1 MSETDFWS
9 NNVKAQSIS
18 KEASSYEKILN
29 LLFTLES
36 ELNDLKELLNLSK
49 QEEDVLRDINKQVKN
64 FEKKLEDLEEES
76 FYSGEYDDLNA
87 MISIN
92 AGAGGVDANDWAQIL
107 YRMYTRYFDEN
118 SMEYTIEELS
128 NAEEAGIKSV
138 SITVN
143 SYRAYA
149 TLESERGVHRLV
161 RISPFDSNKRRH
173 TSFAGVDVIP
183 LIENSDEVE
192 IKDDELRIDVYRL
205 VRISPFDSNKRRH
218 TSFAGVDVIPLI
230 ENSDEVEIKDDE
242 LRIDVYRSSGAGGQH
257 VNTTDSAVRIT
268 HLPTGLVVACQA
280 ERSQLQNKMR
290 ALELLK
296 TKIALKEKEDKMQ
309 ELNSIRGDQVEAGWG
324 RQIRSYVM
332 QPYQQVKDSRTNTE
346 VGNIQAVLDGEINIF
361 IKDYLKWRRQGLND

>member
-1 MSETDFWS
+1 LIDFHLPRSIFDFEVKEKKLKLLNNQMAETNFWS
-9 NNVKAQSIS
+9 DNTKAKAIT
-18 KEASSYEKILN
+18 KEAAAYEKILN
-29 LLFTLES
+29 LLFTLDT
-36 ELNDLKELLNLSK
+36 ELDDLQELLILSK
-49 QEEDVLRDINKQVKN
+49 DEDDVLKDIQKQVKN

-107 YRMYTRYFDEN
+107 CRMYTRYFDN
-118 SMEYTIEELS
+118 NNIEYTIEELS

-192 IKDDELRIDVYRL
+192 IKDDELRIDVYR
-205 VRISPFDSNKRRH
+205 
-218 TSFAGVDVIPLI
+218 A
-230 ENSDEVEIKDDE
+230 
-242 LRIDVYRSSGAGGQH
+242 SGAGGQH

-268 HLPTGLVVACQA
+268 HLPTGLVVSCQA
-280 ERSQLQNKMR
+280 ERSQLQNKTR

-296 TKIALKEKEDKMQ
+296 TKIALKEKEDQMQ
-309 ELNSIRGDQVEAGWG
+309 ELNSIRGNQVEAGWG

>member
-1 MSETDFWS
+1 M
-9 NNVKAQSIS
+9 
-18 KEASSYEKILN
+18 
-29 LLFTLES
+29 
-36 ELNDLKELLNLSK
+36 LNLSK
-49 QEEDVLRDINKQVKN
+49 EEDDVLKDIQKQVKS
-64 FEKKLEDLEEES
+64 FEEKLVNLEEES
-76 FYSGEYDDLNA
+76 FYGGEYDDLNA

-107 YRMYTRYFDEN
+107 YRMYTRYFDDN
-118 SMEYTIEELS
+118 GMEYTIEELS

-138 SITVN
+138 SITVS

-192 IKDDELRIDVYRL
+192 IKDDEIRIDVYR
-205 VRISPFDSNKRRH
+205 
-218 TSFAGVDVIPLI
+218 A
-230 ENSDEVEIKDDE
+230 
-242 LRIDVYRSSGAGGQH
+242 SGAGGQH

-268 HLPTGLVVACQA
+268 HLPTGLVVSCQA
-280 ERSQLQNKMR
+280 ERSQLQNKTR
-290 ALELLK
+290 ALELLR
-296 TKIALKEKEDKMQ
+296 TKIALKEKEDQMK

-361 IKDYLKWRRQGLND
+361 IKDYLKWRRRGLND

>member
-1 MSETDFWS
+1 MSGADFWS
-9 NNVKAQSIS
+9 NNSQAQTIS

-29 LLFTLES
+29 LLHTLEN
-36 ELNDLKELLNLSK
+36 ELNDLKELLSLSK
-49 QEEDVLRDINKQVKN
+49 EEEDVLSDISEQVKS

-107 YRMYTRYFDEN
+107 YRMYTRYFDDN
-118 SMEYTIEELS
+118 NMDYTIEELS
-128 NAEEAGIKSV
+128 TAEEAGIKSGG
-138 SITVN
+138 ITVN
-143 SYRAYA
+143 SFRAYA
-149 TLESERGVHRLV
+149 TLERERGVHRLV

-183 LIENSDEVE
+183 LIENS
-192 IKDDELRIDVYRL
+192 
-205 VRISPFDSNKRRH
+205 N
-218 TSFAGVDVIPLI
+218 
-230 ENSDEVEIKDDE
+230 EVEIKDDE

-280 ERSQLQNKMR
+280 ERSQLQNKTR

-324 RQIRSYVM
+324 HQIRSYVM

>member
-1 MSETDFWS
+1 MSGADFWS
-9 NNVKAQSIS
+9 NNSQAQTIS

-29 LLFTLES
+29 LLHTLES
-36 ELNDLKELLNLSK
+36 ELNDLKELLSLSK
-49 QEEDVLRDINKQVKN
+49 EEEDVLSDISQQVKS

-107 YRMYTRYFDEN
+107 YRMYTRYFDDN
-118 SMEYTIEELS
+118 NMDYTIEELS
-128 NAEEAGIKSV
+128 SAEEAGIKSV
-138 SITVN
+138 AITVN
-143 SYRAYA
+143 SFRAYA

-183 LIENSDEVE
+183 LIENS
-192 IKDDELRIDVYRL
+192 
-205 VRISPFDSNKRRH
+205 N
-218 TSFAGVDVIPLI
+218 
-230 ENSDEVEIKDDE
+230 EVEIKDDE

-280 ERSQLQNKMR
+280 ERSQLQNKTR

-324 RQIRSYVM
+324 HQIRSYVM